1 MLVTVNQSKHA
12 LCTRDLRDTS
22 QNGGRTCRRTCNF
35 QSIEEVQNCPDLWD
49 VSSAAYKDTRSK
61 GQISTDIPFRP
72 NLSIIPTLSSVSSL
86 AINIQQ
92 EQDKSCNSSRVPL
105 HFIGHFANL
114 ACFVI

>member
-1 MLVTVNQSKHA
+1 MLVTINQSKQA

-22 QNGGRTCRRTCNF
+22 QNGGRTCNF
-35 QSIEEVQNCPDLWD
+35 QFIEEVQNCPDLWD

-72 NLSIIPTLSSVSSL
+72 NLSVIPTLSVSSP

-92 EQDKSCNSSRVPL
+92 EQDKSGNSSRVPL